1 MWNLIVIVGWFNFT
15 FNIVIGTS
23 SSKHILSIS
32 FWILQ
37 IIGYNKTPPA
47 ASHIGTDL
55 YNDTKC
61 HSQLVEF
68 FMIRVTTESKC
79 FHILVKL
86 NTIIWSYWLTFGHIF
101 DNLNN
106 RNPREASSRSRICF
120 SACLFVHDL
129 LTKRK
134 TLQTWNLVHT
144 LP

>member
-1 MWNLIVIVGWFNFT
+1 MKFNCNSCT
-15 FNIVIGTS
+15 RA
-23 SSKHILSIS
+23 SKRILSIS

-37 IIGYNKTPPA
+37 ITGYNKTPPA

-86 NTIIWSYWLTFGHIF
+86 DTIIWLYLLTFGHIF

-106 RNPREASSRSRICF
+106 RNPREASSRSRICVY
-120 SACLFVHDL
+120 LFIYLCHASWPNE
-129 LTKRK
+129 K
-134 TLQTWNLVHT
+134 
-144 LP
+144 